1 MSQLNDS
8 VTELANFWSE
18 LHRENETL
26 ATELESLLGTETT
39 NQLMT
44 YIQEIEDY
52 NEEIDVD
59 SLINDMEEARYQID
73 NIESQ
78 IHDALSAIDDA
89 VMNAEDLR

>member
-8 VTELANFWSE
+8 VAELANFWND
-18 LHRENETL
+18 LHRKNETL
-26 ATELESLLGTETT
+26 ANELESLLGTETT

-52 NEEIDVD
+52 NDEIDVD

-73 NIESQ
+73 NIEGQ

>member
-8 VTELANFWSE
+8 VAELTLFWDN

-26 ATELESLLGTETT
+26 ALELESLLGKETT
-39 NQLMT
+39 DQLSA

-52 NEEIDVD
+52 NDVIDVD

-73 NIESQ
+73 NIEGQ

-89 VMNAEDLR
+89 VSNAEDLR

>member
-1 MSQLNDS
+1 
-8 VTELANFWSE
+8 
-18 LHRENETL
+18 
-26 ATELESLLGTETT
+26 
-39 NQLMT
+39 MT

-52 NEEIDVD
+52 NDEIDVD

>member
-8 VTELANFWSE
+8 VAELATFWND

-26 ATELESLLGTETT
+26 ANELESLLGTETT

-52 NEEIDVD
+52 NDEIDVD

-73 NIESQ
+73 NIEGQ

>member
-8 VTELANFWSE
+8 VAELANFWND

-59 SLINDMEEARYQID
+59 SLINDMEEARYQLD
-73 NIESQ
+73 NIESV
-78 IHDALSAIDDA
+78 IRDAQNALDDA